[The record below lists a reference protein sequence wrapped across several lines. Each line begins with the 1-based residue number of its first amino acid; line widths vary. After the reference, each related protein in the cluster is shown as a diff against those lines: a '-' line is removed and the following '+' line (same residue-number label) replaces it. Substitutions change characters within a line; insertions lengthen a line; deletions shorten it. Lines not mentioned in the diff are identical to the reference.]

1 MKWRGNICAR
11 CGIIAKIVEGGAKSA
26 QIDPILAIMESCSH
40 GHSECEEQSQRIR
53 QECSDIS
60 EGITAAN
67 VRLQSAMDTL
77 KPKHDYHK
85 YS

>member
-1 MKWRGNICAR
+1 MENGQYWLKP
-11 CGIIAKIVEGGAKSA
+11 EGGAKSA
-26 QIDPILAIMESCSH
+26 QIDPILAIMESCIQKH
-40 GHSECEEQSQRIR
+40 PECKEQSERIR

-67 VRLQSAMDTL
+67 ARLQSAMDTL
-77 KPKHDYHK
+77 QPKHDYYE